1 MSYTYKSNPKT
12 TTTNPKLQKTI
23 RRNHKDYSIIF
34 FDDMKYNIDD
44 MNNAFKTHITCV
56 YLPHQKSNLLQEN
69 PHDESITEDSNSYIE
84 KVKTV
89 DPHLYKKTTKSFE
102 LSIHKPL
109 LLDWANKHKSNAKIV
124 IFDWDHALSVTN
136 GVFPPNTF
144 NEMNRLNTATAF
156 RRSRKISYQNANI
169 HLYDVAVFL
178 MGGQTRLSGLI
189 DMFQLLRKQGCHIFI
204 LTANSIAIDH
214 RKEFIKVIQQ
224 IIPQFQEK
232 YLICSNIGGVNR
244 DYTVPKSRA
253 LLHNSVFRKLSHI

>member
-1 MSYTYKSNPKT
+1 MAAAATTTT
-12 TTTNPKLQKTI
+12 TTTNPKFRKTI

-56 YLPHQKSNLLQEN
+56 YLPHQKSDLLQEN
-69 PHDESITEDSNSYIE
+69 QDDESITEESNSYIE
-84 KVKTV
+84 KVKIF
-89 DPHLYKKTTKSFE
+89 DRELYKKTTKSFE

-109 LLDWANKHKSNAKIV
+109 LLDWVNKHTQHTKMV

-136 GVFPPNTF
+136 GVFPPNAF
-144 NEMNRLNTATAF
+144 NEMNRMNIPTAF
-156 RRSRKISYQNANI
+156 RRSRKVSYKNSNI

-189 DMFQLLRKQGCHIFI
+189 DMFQSLHKQGCHIFI

-214 RKEFIKVIQQ
+214 RKEFVKVIQV
-224 IIPQFQEK
+224 IIPHFQEK
-232 YLICSNIGGVNR
+232 HLICSNMGGVNR
-244 DYTVPKSRA
+244 ESTIPKSRA
-253 LLHNSVFRKLSHI
+253 LLQNPVFRKLSNV